1 MSEYVVK
8 WQLEIEADS
17 HQEAAMYAR
26 KIQLDPNSE
35 ATFFYVALADSEGR
49 GSRKLVEVDT
59 LLEDDWH
66 E

>member
-8 WQLEIEADS
+8 WQMEIEADS
-17 HQEAAMYAR
+17 HQEAAEEAR

-49 GSRKLVEVDT
+49 GSRKTVEVDT
-59 LLEDDWH
+59 LLEDNWH